1 MVPVGMRL
9 LIWAGANPFHTG
21 DCAMT
26 EQLCFPAPFQA
37 ALEGFQHS
45 LLEGVALPLRDHPLL
60 LQHRGTTRVP
70 TGSWAIFKA
79 YMVIRKKERKRERG
93 GRGGGKEKSPTL
105 DKSYRVSKRG
115 SDLYNQAPIPRALP
129 FLGSP
134 NPTAGVPFTFSAN
147 DLQMYLSSGWLTTPT
162 LKERRKKERKGRK
175 MTSHD
180 CVIWQAGCGGHSGS
194 FPSERL
200 A

>member
-45 LLEGVALPLRDHPLL
+45 LLEGVALLLRDHPLL

-79 YMVIRKKERKRERG
+79 YMVIRKKERKKEVGGVAERKKALHSTKATEFPKEAVISTTKLLFHG
-93 GRGGGKEKSPTL
+93 LSPSSAPPTPQLVFPSLSQQMTCRCTSHLAGSPPPLSKKGEKRKEKEG
-105 DKSYRVSKRG
+105 K
-115 SDLYNQAPIPRALP
+115 
-129 FLGSP
+129 
-134 NPTAGVPFTFSAN
+134 
-147 DLQMYLSSGWLTTPT
+147 
-162 LKERRKKERKGRK
+162 
-175 MTSHD
+175 
-180 CVIWQAGCGGHSGS
+180 
-194 FPSERL
+194 
-200 A
+200 